1 MVDKAAIES
10 QLKKDWASLARGR
23 AELRKGP
30 LAVNV
35 RLRRGKI
42 VVSLNTGAEVSF
54 PPSLAQGLR
63 GASRA
68 ALQDVVIEARGLG
81 LHWPQLDADLY
92 VPALTRGVLGNP
104 QWMATIGRTG
114 GLSRSDAKTRA
125 ARANGAKGG
134 RPRKGKQAHRTSA

>member
-10 QLKKDWASLARGR
+10 QLKKEWALARGR
-23 AELRKGP
+23 AEMRKGP

-35 RLRRGKI
+35 TLRRGKI

-114 GLSRSDAKTRA
+114 GLSRSDAKARA

-134 RPRKGKQAHRTSA
+134 RPRKGKQA